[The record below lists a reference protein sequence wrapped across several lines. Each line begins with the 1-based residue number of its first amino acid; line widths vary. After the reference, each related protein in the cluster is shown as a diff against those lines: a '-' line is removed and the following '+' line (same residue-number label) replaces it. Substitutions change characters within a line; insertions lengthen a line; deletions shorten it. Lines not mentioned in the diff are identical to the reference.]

1 MVESVAHQHERLAH
15 VIKEAFRCTSGRLQQ
30 RLKAHHVL
38 YGHWTLLRVLWQT
51 DGLTQRQLSQ
61 QAGLK
66 EPSTHAALLAMEQQG
81 YIQRLRLPDN
91 KKQIRVFVTAKGKS
105 LKNAI
110 VAEAEGV
117 NALATQGVSAEDL
130 AATRRTLLS
139 VIRNLGP
146 GVADEDM
153 VT

>member
-1 MVESVAHQHERLAH
+1 MR
-15 VIKEAFRCTSGRLQQ
+15 RCWPWNSRAIS
-30 RLKAHHVL
+30 R
-38 YGHWTLLRVLWQT
+38 RV
-51 DGLTQRQLSQ
+51 
-61 QAGLK
+61 
-66 EPSTHAALLAMEQQG
+66 
-81 YIQRLRLPDN
+81 RLPDN